1 MLEVRKARKTK
12 KEQNLQ
18 EIVELEKEKKN
29 QLRLEFF
36 KKQNE
41 QEKKHKQIISEKEKQ
56 LRSSSQQ
63 KTSRIVEI
71 NKMIDQQSEKRN
83 QEGQELLLNIMTK
96 TERAISKKIHNL
108 RARSAK
114 MKERDIK
121 VAEVRINGQVLRHK
135 ERFEKEVFNIL
146 LEDKFEKIYKEM

>member
-36 KKQNE
+36 KKQND

-56 LRSSSQQ
+56 LRASSQQ
-63 KTSRIVEI
+63 KTTKIVEI

-83 QEGQELLLNIMTK
+83 LEGQKLLLNIMTK

-146 LEDKFEKIYKEM
+146 LEDKFEKIDKEM